1 MYLKEDTGLVLQKSQ
16 LDTGPP
22 LPSPSLPPPWEQE
35 GKTNDVSVFRGTP
48 TLLQYSI
55 STSSCT
61 PLPLLVFHQYFPEY
75 LLSIFQSISSVFIS
89 VFPQLSSQ
97 YLFG

>member
-22 LPSPSLPPPWEQE
+22 SHPIPVSTFSLAWEQE

-61 PLPLLVFHQYFPEY
+61 PLPLLVFPNF
-75 LLSIFQSISSVFIS
+75 FG
-89 VFPQLSSQ
+89 VFPQYLSEYFFNISSQ
-97 YLFG
+97 Y